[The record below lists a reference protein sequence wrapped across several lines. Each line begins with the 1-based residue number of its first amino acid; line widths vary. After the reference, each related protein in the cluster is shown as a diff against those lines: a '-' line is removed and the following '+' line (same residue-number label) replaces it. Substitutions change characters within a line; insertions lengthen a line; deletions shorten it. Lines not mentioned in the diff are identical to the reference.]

1 MGTIADKLN
10 YTQTSVNSIRNAIKQ
25 KNDAYVIDSP
35 LADAVQAILDISGG
49 GSGGG
54 YDVKSGTIDEWVT
67 SSGQTNRFYLSKN
80 EKPVSVIFYEQ
91 TRATALKFDSNYSTT
106 QYQKNDGTWADL
118 LSETYTSNNN
128 FIGYGEKGMFLRV
141 QGAYTS
147 YAWRYIAIFE
157 NKESRMT
164 EMRTAIGA
172 KATATATF
180 NFEVKAALIFWN
192 ASTTA
197 GYYEPLRAHPNAE
210 VAYKDEN
217 GMTLWVFRGNAGS
230 NTTAPTADGIFIDG
244 NTVSVR
250 YGTQGN
256 SNCFICAFNY
266 VPDEIKKAID
276 G

>member
-10 YTQTSVNSIRNAIKQ
+10 YTQTSVSSIRNAIKQ

-35 LADAVQAILDISGG
+35 LADAAQAILDISGG
-49 GSGGG
+49 GGGG
-54 YDVKSGTIDEWVT
+54 TQYETIDGDCVFVN
-67 SSGQTNRFYLSKN
+67 NRFYLPRK
-80 EKPVSVIFYEQ
+80 EKPIFCIFYPSTNPNAVAFIYDTKLFTDKYYNPNTGYTTLADETD
-91 TRATALKFDSNYSTT
+91 TRNANFMGYS
-106 QYQKNDGTWADL
+106 
-118 LSETYTSNNN
+118 SEN
-128 FIGYGEKGMFLRV
+128 GMFARF
-141 QGAYTS
+141 TS
-147 YAWRYIAIFE
+147 IYISEKTYRYRAIFE

-172 KATATATF
+172 KATATAVF

-197 GYYEPLRAHPNAE
+197 GYYEPLRSHPNAE
-210 VAYKDEN
+210 AAYKDEN
-217 GMTLWVFRGNAGS
+217 GMTLWVFRGNVGS
-230 NTTAPTADGIFIDG
+230 NTTAPTTDGIFIDG

-266 VPDEIKKAID
+266 VPDEIKKAVD